1 MKVLKNITL
10 SIFGIWALA
19 MLCVYT
25 ITVPFYMDGWFLALI
40 VPMFLALLS
49 AVIVVTWMGMPS
61 MIFAVIGGVLYVAI
75 AFLEK
80 DIQQINH
87 GWLILLVT
95 VAVMF
100 VFLLLAVITKLV
112 QVIRDDAC
120 EMKVVTSISL
130 ILLSLILL
138 WMMFFAVYHR
148 AWSVPWIEN
157 LFFWHYHTVKDL
169 LFFLLLVSSSVLVAK
184 WMGNPGG
191 ILIVIGTLLEGLLM
205 YGGQIRSWL
214 GIGWSNDL
222 TLVLLCVTHGAFF
235 LGVLLKWIQL
245 IRDRE

>member
-1 MKVLKNITL
+1 MENGGESRGLIRCKFKIRNKENDKMKVLKHITL

-49 AVIVVTWMGMPS
+49 AVIVVAWMGMPS

-87 GWLILLVT
+87 GWLILLVA

-100 VFLLLAVITKLV
+100 V
-112 QVIRDDAC
+112 
-120 EMKVVTSISL
+120 
-130 ILLSLILL
+130 
-138 WMMFFAVYHR
+138 
-148 AWSVPWIEN
+148 
-157 LFFWHYHTVKDL
+157 
-169 LFFLLLVSSSVLVAK
+169 
-184 WMGNPGG
+184 
-191 ILIVIGTLLEGLLM
+191 
-205 YGGQIRSWL
+205 
-214 GIGWSNDL
+214 
-222 TLVLLCVTHGAFF
+222 
-235 LGVLLKWIQL
+235 
-245 IRDRE
+245 